1 MENLALTIEP
11 MEQTERTTADPRWT
25 AVLER
30 DTRQD
35 GRFVYAVAT
44 TGVFCRPSCPSR
56 RPRRENVAF
65 FSGPE
70 DAARAGYRACRRC
83 APESSVAPA
92 ERTVRQ
98 ACAYLEAHLDAG
110 LDQPVTLETLGREV
124 GVSPFHLQRMFKRVT
139 GVSPKE
145 YVSARRVERLKA
157 RLQKGDGVA
166 DATYEAGY
174 GSGSRVYEQADAELG
189 MTPATYK
196 RGGTGVTIRYGTTE
210 SPLGRLLVA
219 VSERGVCAVTLGD
232 SDTALE
238 EALRREYPR
247 ARIEPADGADRQGDD
262 RLEEWLGAVV
272 RHLEGAQPSL
282 ALPLDVRA
290 TAFQRR
296 VWQALQEIPYGATRS
311 YGEIAAAIGQPQ
323 ASRAVARACA
333 SNRVALVVPCHRV
346 VRGDFATSGEAGGYR
361 WGAERKR
368 RLLER
373 EASGPA

>member
-1 MENLALTIEP
+1 MQALPKEMEMTARRET
-11 MEQTERTTADPRWT
+11 QAADPRWT

-56 RPRRENVAF
+56 RPRQENVAF
-65 FSGPE
+65 FSAPE
-70 DAARAGYRACRRC
+70 EAERAGYRACRRC
-83 APESSVAPA
+83 APKSTVAPA
-92 ERTVRQ
+92 ERTVRE
-98 ACAYLEAHLDAG
+98 ACAYLEAHLDE
-110 LDQPVTLETLGREV
+110 PVTLEVLGREI

-139 GVSPKE
+139 GVSPKA
-145 YVSARRVERLKA
+145 YVNARRVERLKA
-157 RLQKGDGVA
+157 RLQQGDGVA

-174 GSGSRVYEQADAELG
+174 GSGSRVYEQADAQLG

-196 RGGTGVTIRYGTTE
+196 RGGSGVTIRYGTTE
-210 SPLGRLLVA
+210 TPLGRLLVA

-232 SDTALE
+232 SDGDLE
-238 EALRREYPR
+238 AALRREYPQ
-247 ARIEPADGADRQGDD
+247 ARIELGATGNDAH
-262 RLEEWLGAVV
+262 LEEWLGAVV
-272 RHLEGAQPSL
+272 RHLEGSQPSL
-282 ALPLDVRA
+282 ALPLDVQA

>member
-1 MENLALTIEP
+1 MYTLPKEMESTDQRANPA
-11 MEQTERTTADPRWT
+11 ADPRWT

-65 FSGPE
+65 FSAPE
-70 DAARAGYRACRRC
+70 EAERAGYRACRRC

-92 ERTVRQ
+92 ERTVRE
-98 ACAYLEAHLDAG
+98 ACAYLEAHLDE
-110 LDQPVTLETLGREV
+110 PVTLETLGREI

-139 GVSPKE
+139 GVSPKA
-145 YVSARRVERLKA
+145 YVNARRVERLKA
-157 RLQKGDGVA
+157 RLQQGDGVA

-174 GSGSRVYEQADAELG
+174 GSGSRVYEQADAQLG

-196 RGGTGVTIRYGTTE
+196 RGGSGVTIRYGTTE

-232 SDTALE
+232 SDGDLE
-238 EALRREYPR
+238 AALRREYPQ
-247 ARIEPADGADRQGDD
+247 ARIERTKEKDE

-282 ALPLDVRA
+282 ALPLDVQA

-333 SNRVALVVPCHRV
+333 SNRVALIVPCHRV
-346 VRGDFATSGEAGGYR
+346 VRGDFEISGEAGGYR

-368 RLLER
+368 RLLDRER

>member
-1 MENLALTIEP
+1 METLLK
-11 MEQTERTTADPRWT
+11 ERETQTADPRWT

-35 GRFVYAVAT
+35 GCFVYAVAT

-65 FSGPE
+65 FSVPE
-70 DAARAGYRACRRC
+70 EAERAGYRACRRC
-83 APESSVAPA
+83 APKSTVAPA
-92 ERTVRQ
+92 ERMVRE

-110 LDQPVTLETLGREV
+110 LDQPVTLEVLGREI
-124 GVSPFHLQRMFKRVT
+124 GVSPFHLQRMFKRIT
-139 GVSPKE
+139 GVSPKA
-145 YVSARRVERLKA
+145 YVNARRVERLKA
-157 RLQKGDGVA
+157 RLQQGDGVA

-174 GSGSRVYEQADAELG
+174 GSGSRVYEQADAQLG

-196 RGGTGVTIRYGTTE
+196 RGGTGMTIRYGTTAT
-210 SPLGRLLVA
+210 PLGRLLVA

-232 SDTALE
+232 SDPALE
-238 EALRREYPR
+238 AALRREYPQ
-247 ARIEPADGADRQGDD
+247 ARIEPTQEKNE

-272 RHLEGAQPSL
+272 RHLEGSQPSL
-282 ALPLDVRA
+282 ALPLDVQA

-373 EASGPA
+373 EREQEASGPA